1 MISRS
6 TWPNHHGGG
15 GDRSAVEALL
25 TDKGM
30 IGDAIFGKTKVF
42 IQSPETIFKL
52 EAMREAKIPEVA
64 ICIQK
69 TYRGVLARRVVV
81 KMRAALK
88 IGLVLFAI
96 KSITILNYDL
106 FFSLVVT

>member
-6 TWPNHHGGG
+6 TWPNHCGGG
-15 GDRSAVEALL
+15 GDRRAVEALL

-30 IGDAIFGKTKVF
+30 IGDATFGKTKVF
-42 IQSPETIFKL
+42 IRSPETIFKL
-52 EAMREAKIPEVA
+52 EEMREAKIPEVA

-69 TYRGVLARRVVV
+69 TYRGVLARRRVA

-96 KSITILNYDL
+96 KSIKPCFIIIYY
-106 FFSLVVT
+106 S